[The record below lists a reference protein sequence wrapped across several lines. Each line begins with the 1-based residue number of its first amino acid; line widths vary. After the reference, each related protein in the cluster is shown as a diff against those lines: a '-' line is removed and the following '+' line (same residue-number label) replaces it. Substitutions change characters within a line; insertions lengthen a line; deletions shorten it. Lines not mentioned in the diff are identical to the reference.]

1 MNRKT
6 VKRRSY
12 KRQLLAYFAAVF
24 ALFAVL
30 LIVFQLRSDRNSR
43 KLMLQDRLS
52 CYADIVA
59 QSDDY
64 PSTVALFPPELRVTV
79 IDKNGHV
86 VFDSVED
93 NSLMDNHG
101 ARPEVKEALKTK
113 EGDAI
118 RKSDTVGINYFYY
131 AKSYGGEGDAIR
143 KSDTV
148 GINYFYYAKSYGGYI
163 VRMALPF
170 EYDVKKALR
179 PDSVFILIVV
189 LVFLVA
195 LFFIIFLSD
204 KFGEGVSRLH
214 RLAEAAEKG
223 HVDYENMSFPD
234 SELGDIG
241 NQMLRSYQRLEQS
254 NRIIALEKER
264 LLLHLHYYDGGIA
277 IFSQERRKVYANAK
291 FVQFVN
297 LMLDRPTPDL
307 DSIWDSEIFRPVA
320 EFVSRN
326 TRNSRVDNVP
336 VFQYNVD
343 KGGRVYT
350 LQVLVY
356 PDNGCEVSVND
367 VTNVEKNKVMK
378 QQMTNNIAHELRT
391 PVSSIRGYLET
402 LTVCKDISAEKRN
415 MFLDR
420 AYVQVMRLSD
430 LIRDIGLITKIEEA
444 PEQLHKEKVNLKNVV
459 DEVSDELRD
468 RLDDEPDLTVNGNP
482 SLLYAVFRN
491 LMENSLKYGGRE
503 IKIHVECYA
512 KGDGYCHFSYYDTGK
527 GVPDEHL
534 PKIFERF
541 YRVSEGRTR
550 DDGGS
555 GLGLSIVR
563 NAIAFHKGDVRALNR
578 KDGGLEF
585 IFSLSEK

>member
-1 MNRKT
+1 
-6 VKRRSY
+6 
-12 KRQLLAYFAAVF
+12 
-24 ALFAVL
+24 
-30 LIVFQLRSDRNSR
+30 
-43 KLMLQDRLS
+43 MLQDRLS
-52 CYADIVA
+52 CYADIIA

-64 PSTVALFPPELRVTV
+64 PSAVALFPPELRVTV
-79 IDKNGHV
+79 IDKNGNV

-93 NSLMDNHG
+93 RNDMDNHG
-101 ARPEVKEALKTK
+101 MRPEVKEAMKAK
-113 EGDAI
+113 VGD
-118 RKSDTVGINYFYY
+118 S
-131 AKSYGGEGDAIR
+131 IR

-179 PDSVFILIVV
+179 PDSFFILIVV

-214 RLAEAAEKG
+214 RFAEAAENGK
-223 HVDYENMSFPD
+223 VDYENMSFPD

-241 NQMLRSYQRLEQS
+241 KQMLESYHRLEKS

-264 LLLHLHYYDGGIA
+264 LLLHLHYYEGGIA
-277 IFSQERRKVYANAK
+277 IFSQERRKVYANPK

-307 DSIWDSEIFRPVA
+307 DSLWDNEIFRPIA

-326 TRNSRVDNVP
+326 TDSRIDNVP
-336 VFQYNVD
+336 VFQYNVS

-420 AYVQVMRLSD
+420 AYVQAMRLSD

-444 PEQLHKEKVNLKNVV
+444 PEQLHKEKVCLRNVV
-459 DEVSDELRD
+459 DEVSDELRT
-468 RLDDEPDLTVNGNP
+468 RLDEMGILVENALEPDLCVSGNP

-563 NAIAFHKGDVRALNR
+563 NAIAFHKGDIRALNR
-578 KDGGLEF
+578 KEGGLEF

>member
-1 MNRKT
+1 
-6 VKRRSY
+6 
-12 KRQLLAYFAAVF
+12 
-24 ALFAVL
+24 
-30 LIVFQLRSDRNSR
+30 
-43 KLMLQDRLS
+43 MLQDRLS

-113 EGDAI
+113 
-118 RKSDTVGINYFYY
+118 
-131 AKSYGGEGDAIR
+131 EGDAIR

-420 AYVQVMRLSD
+420 AYV
-430 LIRDIGLITKIEEA
+430 
-444 PEQLHKEKVNLKNVV
+444 VV

-468 RLDDEPDLTVNGNP
+468 RLDDMGILVENALEPDLTVNGNP

>member
-1 MNRKT
+1 
-6 VKRRSY
+6 
-12 KRQLLAYFAAVF
+12 
-24 ALFAVL
+24 
-30 LIVFQLRSDRNSR
+30 
-43 KLMLQDRLS
+43 MLQDRLS
-52 CYADIVA
+52 CYADIIA

-64 PSTVALFPPELRVTV
+64 PSAVALFPPELRVTV
-79 IDKNGHV
+79 IDKNGNV

-93 NSLMDNHG
+93 RNDMDNHG
-101 ARPEVKEALKTK
+101 MRPEVKEAMKAK
-113 EGDAI
+113 VGD
-118 RKSDTVGINYFYY
+118 S
-131 AKSYGGEGDAIR
+131 IR

-179 PDSVFILIVV
+179 PDSFFILIVV

-277 IFSQERRKVYANAK
+277 IFSQERKKVYANAK

-307 DSIWDSEIFRPVA
+307 DSLWDNEIFRPVS
-320 EFVSRN
+320 EFVAHN

-402 LTVCKDISAEKRN
+402 LTVCRDISAEKR
-415 MFLDR
+415 
-420 AYVQVMRLSD
+420 
-430 LIRDIGLITKIEEA
+430 
-444 PEQLHKEKVNLKNVV
+444 
-459 DEVSDELRD
+459 EVSDELRD
-468 RLDDEPDLTVNGNP
+468 RLDDMGILVENALEPDLTVNGNP

-512 KGDGYCHFSYYDTGK
+512 RGDGYCHFSYYDTGK

-578 KDGGLEF
+578 KGGGLEF

>member
-1 MNRKT
+1 MQKNDARTAMNKRPVRK
-6 VKRRSY
+6 SY
-12 KRQLLAYFAAVF
+12 KRQLLRYFAAVF
-24 ALFAVL
+24 VLFAVL
-30 LIVFQLRSDRNSR
+30 LILFQFRSDKNNR

-52 CYADIVA
+52 CYADIIA

-64 PSTVALFPPELRVTV
+64 SSTVALFPPELRVTV
-79 IDKNGHV
+79 IDKDGV
-86 VFDSVED
+86 VIYDSVGDEKH
-93 NSLMDNHG
+93 LDNHG
-101 ARPEVKEALKTK
+101 SRPEVKAAIKSR
-113 EGDAI
+113 EGD
-118 RKSDTVGINYFYY
+118 S
-131 AKSYGGEGDAIR
+131 IR

-214 RLAEAAEKG
+214 RFAEAAEKG
-223 HVDYENMSFPD
+223 QIDYENMSFPD

-241 NQMLRSYQRLEQS
+241 MQMLESYHRLEQS

-307 DSIWDSEIFRPVA
+307 DTLWDSEIFKPIS
-320 EFVSRN
+320 EFVTRN
-326 TRNSRVDNVP
+326 TDSRVDNVP
-336 VFQYNVD
+336 VFQYNVN

-356 PDNGCEVSVND
+356 PDNGCEMSVND
-367 VTNVEKNKVMK
+367 VTDVEKNKVVK

-402 LTVCKDISAEKRN
+402 LTVCKDISAEKRD
-415 MFLDR
+415 MFLER

-430 LIRDIGLITKIEEA
+430 LIRDIGMITKIEEA

-459 DEVSDELRD
+459 DEVSDELRP
-468 RLDDEPDLTVNGNP
+468 RLEENGILVENALDPGLCVNGNP
-482 SLLYAVFRN
+482 SLIYAVFRN
-491 LMENSLKYGGRE
+491 LMENSLKYGGKE
-503 IKIHVECYA
+503 IRIHVECYA
-512 KGDGYCHFSYYDTGK
+512 KGDGYFHFSYYDTGK

-534 PKIFERF
+534 SKIFERF

-578 KDGGLEF
+578 KGGGLEF

>member
-113 EGDAI
+113 
-118 RKSDTVGINYFYY
+118 
-131 AKSYGGEGDAIR
+131 EGDAIR

-468 RLDDEPDLTVNGNP
+468 RLDDMGILVENALEPDLTVNGNP

-491 LMENSLKYGGRE
+491 LMENSLNYGGRE

>member
-43 KLMLQDRLS
+43 KLMLHDRLS

-113 EGDAI
+113 
-118 RKSDTVGINYFYY
+118 
-131 AKSYGGEGDAIR
+131 EGDAIR

-468 RLDDEPDLTVNGNP
+468 RLDDMGILVENALEPDLTVNGNP

-534 PKIFERF
+534 SKIFERF

>member
-1 MNRKT
+1 MTRQMDRK
-6 VKRRSY
+6 VRRSY
-12 KRQLLAYFAAVF
+12 KRQLLIYFAAVF
-24 ALFAVL
+24 VVFAIL
-30 LIVFQLRSDRNSR
+30 LIIFQFRSDRNSR

-52 CYADIVA
+52 CYADIIA
-59 QSDDY
+59 LSDDY
-64 PSTVALFPPELRVTV
+64 ASTVKLFPPELRVTV
-79 IDKNGHV
+79 IDKNGV
-86 VFDSVED
+86 VVYDSVED
-93 NSLMDNHG
+93 ESTLDNHG
-101 ARPEVKEALKTK
+101 SRPEVKIAIEEK
-113 EGDAI
+113 EGG
-118 RKSDTVGINYFYY
+118 S
-131 AKSYGGEGDAIR
+131 IR

-189 LVFLVA
+189 LVFFIA

-214 RLAEAAEKG
+214 RFAEAAEQGKI
-223 HVDYENMSFPD
+223 DYENMAFPD

-241 NQMLRSYQRLEQS
+241 NQMLQSYRRLEES
-254 NRIIALEKER
+254 NRVIALEKER

-277 IFSQERRKVYANAK
+277 IFSQERKKVYANAR

-307 DSIWDSEIFRPVA
+307 DTLWDSEIFRPVA
-320 EFVSRN
+320 EFVAGN
-326 TRNSRVDNVP
+326 TNSRVDNVP
-336 VFQYNVD
+336 VFQYTVD

-350 LQVLVY
+350 LQVRVY
-356 PDNGCEVSVND
+356 PDTGCEMSVND
-367 VTNVEKNKVMK
+367 VTNVEKNRVMK

-402 LTVCKDISAEKRN
+402 LTVCKDISEERRN
-415 MFLDR
+415 MFIDR

-430 LIRDIGLITKIEEA
+430 LIRDISMITKIEEA
-444 PEQLHKEKVNLKNVV
+444 PEQLHKEKVYLKNVV
-459 DEVSDELRD
+459 DEVSDELRP
-468 RLDDEPDLTVNGNP
+468 RIEEKGILVENALEPDLCVNGNP
-482 SLLYAVFRN
+482 SLIYAVFRN

-534 PKIFERF
+534 SKIFERF

-563 NAIAFHKGDVRALNR
+563 NAIAFHKGDIRALNR
-578 KDGGLEF
+578 KGGGLEF

>member
-1 MNRKT
+1 MERKLR
-6 VKRRSY
+6 KRSY
-12 KRQLLAYFAAVF
+12 KRQLLSYFAAVF
-24 ALFAVL
+24 VIFAIL
-30 LIVFQLRSDRNSR
+30 LILFQFRSDRNSR
-43 KLMLQDRLS
+43 KIMLQDRLS
-52 CYADIVA
+52 CYADMIA
-59 QSDDY
+59 QSEDY

-79 IDKNGHV
+79 IGKDGNV
-86 VFDSVED
+86 LYDSVED
-93 NSLMDNHG
+93 ESRMDNHG
-101 ARPEVKEALKTK
+101 SRPEVKSAVKDK
-113 EGDAI
+113 D
-118 RKSDTVGINYFYY
+118 
-131 AKSYGGEGDAIR
+131 GGSIR

-148 GINYFYYAKSYGGYI
+148 GINYFYYAKSYGGYV

-204 KFGEGVSRLH
+204 KFGEGVTRLH
-214 RLAEAAEKG
+214 SFAEAAEQGK
-223 HVDYENMSFPD
+223 VDYENMSFPD

-241 NQMLRSYQRLEQS
+241 KQMLESYHRLEQS
-254 NRIIALEKER
+254 NQIIALEKER
-264 LLLHLHYYDGGIA
+264 LLLHLHYYEGGIA
-277 IFSQERRKVYANAK
+277 IFSQERKKVYANAK

-307 DSIWDSEIFRPVA
+307 DSLWDSEIFRPVA
-320 EFVSRN
+320 EFVARN
-326 TRNSRVDNVP
+326 TDSRVENVP
-336 VFQYNVD
+336 VFQYNVN
-343 KGGRVYT
+343 KGGRVYA

-367 VTNVEKNKVMK
+367 VTDVEKNRVMK

-391 PVSSIRGYLET
+391 PVSSIRGYIET
-402 LTVCKDISAEKRN
+402 LTVCRDISAEKRN

-430 LIRDIGLITKIEEA
+430 LIRDIGMITKIEEA
-444 PEQLHKEKVNLKNVV
+444 PEQLHKEKINLKNVF
-459 DEVSDELRD
+459 DEVTDELRP
-468 RLDDEPDLTVNGNP
+468 RIEEMGILVENALDPALSVNGNP
-482 SLLYAVFRN
+482 SLIYAVFRN
-491 LMENSLKYGGRE
+491 LMENSLKYAGKE
-503 IKIHVECYA
+503 IKIHIECYA

-527 GVPDEHL
+527 GVPEEHL
-534 PKIFERF
+534 SKIFERF

-578 KDGGLEF
+578 KGGGLEF
-585 IFSLSEK
+585 LFSLSER

>member
-1 MNRKT
+1 MKKKT
-6 VKRRSY
+6 ERRSY
-12 KRQLLAYFAAVF
+12 KRQLLTYFAAVF

-30 LIVFQLRSDRNSR
+30 LIVFQFRSDRENR
-43 KLMLQDRLS
+43 KLMLEDRLS
-52 CYADIVA
+52 CYADIIA

-79 IDKNGHV
+79 IDKNGAV
-86 VFDSVED
+86 VYDSVED
-93 NSLMDNHG
+93 REKMDNHG
-101 ARPEVKEALKTK
+101 TRPEVKEALKAR
-113 EGDAI
+113 EGNSI
-118 RKSDTVGINYFYY
+118 RKSD
-131 AKSYGGEGDAIR
+131 S
-143 KSDTV
+143 V

-179 PDSVFILIVV
+179 PDSFFILIVV
-189 LVFLVA
+189 LVFLIA

-214 RLAEAAEKG
+214 RFAEAAEQGK
-223 HVDYENMSFPD
+223 VDYENMSFPD

-241 NQMLRSYQRLEQS
+241 NQMLTSYHRLEQS
-254 NRIIALEKER
+254 NRMIALEKER

-277 IFSQERRKVYANAK
+277 IFSQERKKVYANPK

-307 DSIWDSEIFRPVA
+307 DSLWDSEIFRPVA
-320 EFVSRN
+320 EFVAGN
-326 TRNSRVDNVP
+326 THSRVDNVP
-336 VFQYNVD
+336 VFQYNVS
-343 KGGRVYT
+343 KGGRVYA

-402 LTVCKDISAEKRN
+402 LTVCKDISAEKRK

-420 AYVQVMRLSD
+420 AYVQAMRLSD

-444 PEQLHKEKVNLKNVV
+444 PEQLHKEKINLRNVV
-459 DEVSDELRD
+459 DEVSDELRS
-468 RLDDEPDLTVNGNP
+468 RLDDMGILVENAIEDDLCVNGNE
-482 SLLYAVFRN
+482 SLIYAVFRN
-491 LMENSLKYGGRE
+491 LMENSLKYGGCE

-512 KGDGYCHFSYYDTGK
+512 KGDGYFHFSYYDTGK

-534 PKIFERF
+534 SKIFERF

-563 NAIAFHKGDVRALNR
+563 NAIAFHKGDIRALNR
-578 KDGGLEF
+578 KGGGLEF

>member
-1 MNRKT
+1 MKKKDR
-6 VKRRSY
+6 RRSY
-12 KRQLLAYFAAVF
+12 KRQLLEYFAAVF
-24 ALFAVL
+24 ILFAVL
-30 LIVFQLRSDRNSR
+30 LILFQFRGDRNNR

-52 CYADIVA
+52 CYADIIA

-64 PSTVALFPPELRVTV
+64 SSTVALFPPELRVTV
-79 IDKNGHV
+79 IDKSGIV
-86 VFDSVED
+86 LFDSVEE
-93 NSLMDNHG
+93 NRGSMDNHS
-101 ARPEVKEALKTK
+101 ARPEVKEALKTQK
-113 EGDAI
+113 
-118 RKSDTVGINYFYY
+118 
-131 AKSYGGEGDAIR
+131 GGAIR

-148 GINYFYYAKSYGGYI
+148 GINYFYYAKSYGGYV

-214 RLAEAAEKG
+214 RFAEAAEKG
-223 HVDYENMSFPD
+223 QVDYENMSFPD

-241 NQMLRSYQRLEQS
+241 KQMLESYHRLEQS

-277 IFSQERRKVYANAK
+277 IFSQERRKVYANPK

-307 DSIWDSEIFRPVA
+307 DTIWDNDIFKPVA

-326 TRNSRVDNVP
+326 IRNSRVDNVP

-350 LQVLVY
+350 IQVLVY

-367 VTNVEKNKVMK
+367 VTNVEKNKVVK

-402 LTVCKDISAEKRN
+402 LTVCKDISDERRN

-444 PEQLHKEKVNLKNVV
+444 PEQLHKEKVCLRNVV
-459 DEVSDELRD
+459 DEVSDELRT
-468 RLDDEPDLTVNGNP
+468 RLDEMGILVENALEPDLCVSGNP

-563 NAIAFHKGDVRALNR
+563 NAIAFHKGDIRALNR
-578 KDGGLEF
+578 KEGGLEF

>member
-1 MNRKT
+1 MERKLR
-6 VKRRSY
+6 KRSY
-12 KRQLLAYFAAVF
+12 KRQLLSYFAAVF
-24 ALFAVL
+24 VIFAIL
-30 LIVFQLRSDRNSR
+30 LILFQFRSDRNSR
-43 KLMLQDRLS
+43 KIMLQDRLS
-52 CYADIVA
+52 CYADMIA
-59 QSDDY
+59 QSEDY

-79 IDKNGHV
+79 IGKDGNV
-86 VFDSVED
+86 LYDSVED
-93 NSLMDNHG
+93 ESRMDNHG
-101 ARPEVKEALKTK
+101 SRPEVKSAVKDK
-113 EGDAI
+113 D
-118 RKSDTVGINYFYY
+118 
-131 AKSYGGEGDAIR
+131 GGSIR

-148 GINYFYYAKSYGGYI
+148 GINYFYYAKSYGGYV

-204 KFGEGVSRLH
+204 KFGEGVTRLH
-214 RLAEAAEKG
+214 SFAEAAEQGK
-223 HVDYENMSFPD
+223 VDYENMSFPD

-241 NQMLRSYQRLEQS
+241 KQMLESYHRLEQS
-254 NRIIALEKER
+254 NQIIALEKER
-264 LLLHLHYYDGGIA
+264 LLLHLHYYEGGIA
-277 IFSQERRKVYANAK
+277 IFSQERKKVYANAK

-307 DSIWDSEIFRPVA
+307 DSLWDSEIFRPVA
-320 EFVSRN
+320 EFVARN
-326 TRNSRVDNVP
+326 TDSRVEYVP
-336 VFQYNVD
+336 VFQYNVN
-343 KGGRVYT
+343 KGGRVYA

-367 VTNVEKNKVMK
+367 VTDVEKNRVMK

-402 LTVCKDISAEKRN
+402 LTVCRDISAEKRN

-430 LIRDIGLITKIEEA
+430 LIRDIGMITKIEEA
-444 PEQLHKEKVNLKNVV
+444 PEQLHKEKINLKNVF
-459 DEVSDELRD
+459 DEVTDELRP
-468 RLDDEPDLTVNGNP
+468 RIEEMGILVENALDPALSVNGNP
-482 SLLYAVFRN
+482 SLIYAVFRN
-491 LMENSLKYGGRE
+491 LMENSLKYAGKE
-503 IKIHVECYA
+503 IKIHIECYA

-527 GVPDEHL
+527 GVPEEHL
-534 PKIFERF
+534 SKIFERF

-578 KDGGLEF
+578 KGGGLEF
-585 IFSLSEK
+585 LFSLSER

>member
-1 MNRKT
+1 MNRK
-6 VKRRSY
+6 VRRRSY

-30 LIVFQLRSDRNSR
+30 LILFQFRSDRNNR
-43 KLMLQDRLS
+43 KMMLQDRLS
-52 CYADIVA
+52 CYADIIA

-64 PSTVALFPPELRVTV
+64 ASTMALFPPELRVTV
-79 IDKNGHV
+79 IDKNGNV
-86 VFDSVED
+86 VFDSVEEE
-93 NSLMDNHG
+93 NVMDNHS
-101 ARPEVKEALKTK
+101 ARPEVKEALK
-113 EGDAI
+113 
-118 RKSDTVGINYFYY
+118 
-131 AKSYGGEGDAIR
+131 AKSGNSIR

-179 PDSVFILIVV
+179 PDSFFILIVV
-189 LVFLVA
+189 PVFLVA

-214 RLAEAAEKG
+214 RFAEAAENGK
-223 HVDYENMSFPD
+223 VDYENMSFPD

-241 NQMLRSYQRLEQS
+241 KQMLESYHRLEKS

-264 LLLHLHYYDGGIA
+264 LLLHLHYYEGGIA
-277 IFSQERRKVYANAK
+277 IFSQERRKVYANPK

-307 DSIWDSEIFRPVA
+307 DSLWDNEIFRPIA

-326 TRNSRVDNVP
+326 TDSRIDNVP
-336 VFQYNVD
+336 VFQYNVS

-420 AYVQVMRLSD
+420 AYVQAMRLSD

-444 PEQLHKEKVNLKNVV
+444 PEQLHKEKVCLRNVV
-459 DEVSDELRD
+459 DEVSDELRT
-468 RLDDEPDLTVNGNP
+468 RLDEMGILVENALEPDLCVSGNP

-563 NAIAFHKGDVRALNR
+563 NAIAFHKGDIRALNR
-578 KDGGLEF
+578 KEGGLEF

>member
-1 MNRKT
+1 MNRK
-6 VKRRSY
+6 VRRRSY

-30 LIVFQLRSDRNSR
+30 LILFQFRSDRNNR
-43 KLMLQDRLS
+43 KMMLQDRLS
-52 CYADIVA
+52 CYADIIA

-64 PSTVALFPPELRVTV
+64 ASTMALFPPELRVTV
-79 IDKNGHV
+79 IDKNGNV
-86 VFDSVED
+86 VFDSVEEE
-93 NSLMDNHG
+93 SVMDNHS
-101 ARPEVKEALKTK
+101 ARPEVKEALK
-113 EGDAI
+113 
-118 RKSDTVGINYFYY
+118 
-131 AKSYGGEGDAIR
+131 AKSGNSIR

-179 PDSVFILIVV
+179 PDSFFILIVV

-214 RLAEAAEKG
+214 RFAEAAENGK
-223 HVDYENMSFPD
+223 VDYENMSFPD

-241 NQMLRSYQRLEQS
+241 KQMLESYHRLEKS

-264 LLLHLHYYDGGIA
+264 LLLHLHYYEGGIA
-277 IFSQERRKVYANAK
+277 IFSQERRKVYANPK

-307 DSIWDSEIFRPVA
+307 DSLWDNEIFRPIA

-326 TRNSRVDNVP
+326 TDSRIDNVP
-336 VFQYNVD
+336 VFQYNVS

-420 AYVQVMRLSD
+420 AYVQAMRLSD

-444 PEQLHKEKVNLKNVV
+444 PEQLHKEKVCLRNVV
-459 DEVSDELRD
+459 DEVSDELRT
-468 RLDDEPDLTVNGNP
+468 RLDEMGILVENALEPDLCVNGNP

-563 NAIAFHKGDVRALNR
+563 NAIAFHKGDIRALNR
-578 KDGGLEF
+578 KEGGLEF

>member
-1 MNRKT
+1 MERKLR
-6 VKRRSY
+6 KRSY
-12 KRQLLAYFAAVF
+12 KRQLLSYFAAVF
-24 ALFAVL
+24 VIFAIL
-30 LIVFQLRSDRNSR
+30 LILFQFRSDRNSR
-43 KLMLQDRLS
+43 KIMLQDRLS
-52 CYADIVA
+52 CYADMIA
-59 QSDDY
+59 QSEDY

-79 IDKNGHV
+79 IGKDGNV
-86 VFDSVED
+86 LYDSVED
-93 NSLMDNHG
+93 ESRMDNHG
-101 ARPEVKEALKTK
+101 SRPEVKSAVKDK
-113 EGDAI
+113 D
-118 RKSDTVGINYFYY
+118 
-131 AKSYGGEGDAIR
+131 GGSIR

-148 GINYFYYAKSYGGYI
+148 GINYFYYAKSYGGYV

-204 KFGEGVSRLH
+204 KFGEGVTRLH
-214 RLAEAAEKG
+214 SFAEAAEQGK
-223 HVDYENMSFPD
+223 VDYENMSFPD

-241 NQMLRSYQRLEQS
+241 KQMLESYHRLEQS
-254 NRIIALEKER
+254 NQIIALEKER
-264 LLLHLHYYDGGIA
+264 LLLHLHYYEGGIA
-277 IFSQERRKVYANAK
+277 IFSQERKKVYANAK

-307 DSIWDSEIFRPVA
+307 DSLWDSEIFRPVA
-320 EFVSRN
+320 EFVARN
-326 TRNSRVDNVP
+326 TDSRVENVP
-336 VFQYNVD
+336 VFQYNVN
-343 KGGRVYT
+343 KGGRVYA

-367 VTNVEKNKVMK
+367 VTDVEKNRVMK

-402 LTVCKDISAEKRN
+402 LTVCRDISAEKRN

-430 LIRDIGLITKIEEA
+430 LIRDIGMITKIEEA
-444 PEQLHKEKVNLKNVV
+444 PEQLHKEKINLKNVF
-459 DEVSDELRD
+459 DEVTDELRP
-468 RLDDEPDLTVNGNP
+468 RIEEMGILVENALDPALSVNGNP
-482 SLLYAVFRN
+482 SLIYAVFRN
-491 LMENSLKYGGRE
+491 LMENSLKYAGKE
-503 IKIHVECYA
+503 IKIHIECYA

-527 GVPDEHL
+527 GVPEEHL
-534 PKIFERF
+534 SKIFERF

-578 KDGGLEF
+578 KGGGLEF
-585 IFSLSEK
+585 LFSLSER

>member
-113 EGDAI
+113 
-118 RKSDTVGINYFYY
+118 
-131 AKSYGGEGDAIR
+131 EGDAIR

-468 RLDDEPDLTVNGNP
+468 RLDDMGILVENALEPDLTVNGNP

-534 PKIFERF
+534 SKIFERF

>member
-1 MNRKT
+1 MNRK
-6 VKRRSY
+6 VRRRSY

-30 LIVFQLRSDRNSR
+30 LILFQFRSDRNNR
-43 KLMLQDRLS
+43 KMMLQDRLS
-52 CYADIVA
+52 CYADIIA

-64 PSTVALFPPELRVTV
+64 ASTMALFPPELRVTV
-79 IDKNGHV
+79 IDKNGNV
-86 VFDSVED
+86 VFDSVEEE
-93 NSLMDNHG
+93 NVMDNHS
-101 ARPEVKEALKTK
+101 ARPEVKEALK
-113 EGDAI
+113 
-118 RKSDTVGINYFYY
+118 
-131 AKSYGGEGDAIR
+131 AKSGNSIR

-179 PDSVFILIVV
+179 PDSFFILIVV

-214 RLAEAAEKG
+214 RFAEAAENGK
-223 HVDYENMSFPD
+223 VDYENMSFPD

-241 NQMLRSYQRLEQS
+241 KQMLESYHRLEKS

-264 LLLHLHYYDGGIA
+264 LLLHLHYYEGGIA
-277 IFSQERRKVYANAK
+277 IFSQERRKVYANPK

-307 DSIWDSEIFRPVA
+307 DSLWDNEIFRPIA

-326 TRNSRVDNVP
+326 TDSRIDNVP
-336 VFQYNVD
+336 VFQYNVN

-420 AYVQVMRLSD
+420 AYVQAMRLSD

-444 PEQLHKEKVNLKNVV
+444 PEQLHKEKVCLRNVV
-459 DEVSDELRD
+459 DEVSDELRT
-468 RLDDEPDLTVNGNP
+468 RLDEMGILVENALEPDLCVSGNP

-563 NAIAFHKGDVRALNR
+563 NAIAFHKGDIRALNR
-578 KDGGLEF
+578 KEGGLEF

>member
-1 MNRKT
+1 MDRK
-6 VKRRSY
+6 VRRSY
-12 KRQLLAYFAAVF
+12 KRQLLIYFAAVF
-24 ALFAVL
+24 VVFAIL
-30 LIVFQLRSDRNSR
+30 LIIFQFRSDRNSR

-52 CYADIVA
+52 CYADIIA
-59 QSDDY
+59 LSDDY
-64 PSTVALFPPELRVTV
+64 ASTVKLFPPELRVTV
-79 IDKNGHV
+79 IDKNGV
-86 VFDSVED
+86 VVYDSVED
-93 NSLMDNHG
+93 ESTLDNHG
-101 ARPEVKEALKTK
+101 ARPEVKIAIEEK
-113 EGDAI
+113 EGG
-118 RKSDTVGINYFYY
+118 S
-131 AKSYGGEGDAIR
+131 IR

-189 LVFLVA
+189 LVFFIA

-214 RLAEAAEKG
+214 RFAEAAEQGKI
-223 HVDYENMSFPD
+223 DYENMAFPD
-234 SELGDIG
+234 SEPGDIG
-241 NQMLRSYQRLEQS
+241 NQMLQSYRRLEES
-254 NRIIALEKER
+254 NRVIALEKER

-277 IFSQERRKVYANAK
+277 IFSQERKKVYANAR

-307 DSIWDSEIFRPVA
+307 DTLWDSEIFRPVA
-320 EFVSRN
+320 EFVAGN
-326 TRNSRVDNVP
+326 TNSRVDNVP

-356 PDNGCEVSVND
+356 PDNGCEMSVND
-367 VTNVEKNKVMK
+367 VTNVEKNRVMK

-402 LTVCKDISAEKRN
+402 LTVCKDISEERRN
-415 MFLDR
+415 MFIDR

-430 LIRDIGLITKIEEA
+430 LIRDISMITKIEEA
-444 PEQLHKEKVNLKNVV
+444 PEQLHKEKVYLKNVV
-459 DEVSDELRD
+459 DEVSDELRP
-468 RLDDEPDLTVNGNP
+468 RIEEKGILVENALEPDLCVNGNP
-482 SLLYAVFRN
+482 SLIYAVFRN

-534 PKIFERF
+534 SKIFERF

-563 NAIAFHKGDVRALNR
+563 NAIAFHKGGIRALNR
-578 KDGGLEF
+578 KGGGLEF

>member
-1 MNRKT
+1 MTRQMDRK
-6 VKRRSY
+6 VRRSY
-12 KRQLLAYFAAVF
+12 KRQLLIYFAAVF
-24 ALFAVL
+24 VVFAIL
-30 LIVFQLRSDRNSR
+30 LIIFQFRSDRNNR

-52 CYADIVA
+52 CYADIIA
-59 QSDDY
+59 LSDDY
-64 PSTVALFPPELRVTV
+64 ASTVKLFPPELRVTV
-79 IDKNGHV
+79 IDKNGV
-86 VFDSVED
+86 VVYDSVED
-93 NSLMDNHG
+93 ESTLDNHG
-101 ARPEVKEALKTK
+101 SRPEVKIAIEEK
-113 EGDAI
+113 EGG
-118 RKSDTVGINYFYY
+118 S
-131 AKSYGGEGDAIR
+131 IR

-170 EYDVKKALR
+170 EYDVKKALSR
-179 PDSVFILIVV
+179 DSVFILIVV
-189 LVFLVA
+189 LDFFIA

-214 RLAEAAEKG
+214 RFAEAAEQGKI
-223 HVDYENMSFPD
+223 DYENMAFPD

-241 NQMLRSYQRLEQS
+241 NQMLQSYRRLEES
-254 NRIIALEKER
+254 NRVIALEKER

-277 IFSQERRKVYANAK
+277 IFSQERKKVYANAR

-307 DSIWDSEIFRPVA
+307 DTLWDSEIFRPVA
-320 EFVSRN
+320 EFVAGN
-326 TRNSRVDNVP
+326 TNSRVDNVP

-356 PDNGCEVSVND
+356 PDNGCEMSVND
-367 VTNVEKNKVMK
+367 VTNVEKNRVMK

-402 LTVCKDISAEKRN
+402 LTVCKDISEERRN
-415 MFLDR
+415 MFIDR

-430 LIRDIGLITKIEEA
+430 LIRDISMITKIEEA
-444 PEQLHKEKVNLKNVV
+444 PEQLHKEKVYLKNVV
-459 DEVSDELRD
+459 DEVSDELRP
-468 RLDDEPDLTVNGNP
+468 RIEEKGILVENVLEPDLCVNGNP
-482 SLLYAVFRN
+482 SLIYAVFRN

-534 PKIFERF
+534 SKIFERF

-563 NAIAFHKGDVRALNR
+563 NAIAFHKGDIRALNR
-578 KDGGLEF
+578 KGGGLEF

>member
-1 MNRKT
+1 MERKLR
-6 VKRRSY
+6 KRSY
-12 KRQLLAYFAAVF
+12 KRQLLSYFAAVF
-24 ALFAVL
+24 VIFAIL
-30 LIVFQLRSDRNSR
+30 LILFQFRSDRNSR
-43 KLMLQDRLS
+43 KIMLQDRLS
-52 CYADIVA
+52 CYADMIA
-59 QSDDY
+59 QSEDY

-79 IDKNGHV
+79 IGKDGNV
-86 VFDSVED
+86 LYDSVED
-93 NSLMDNHG
+93 ESRMDNHG
-101 ARPEVKEALKTK
+101 SRPEVKSAVKDK
-113 EGDAI
+113 D
-118 RKSDTVGINYFYY
+118 
-131 AKSYGGEGDAIR
+131 GGSIR

-148 GINYFYYAKSYGGYI
+148 GINYFYYAKSYGGYV

-204 KFGEGVSRLH
+204 KFGEGVTRLH
-214 RLAEAAEKG
+214 SFAEAAEQGK
-223 HVDYENMSFPD
+223 VDYENMSFPD

-241 NQMLRSYQRLEQS
+241 KQMLESYHRLEQS
-254 NRIIALEKER
+254 NQIIALEKER
-264 LLLHLHYYDGGIA
+264 LLLHLHYYEGGIA
-277 IFSQERRKVYANAK
+277 IFSQERKKVYANAK

-307 DSIWDSEIFRPVA
+307 DSLWDSEIFRPVA
-320 EFVSRN
+320 EFVARN
-326 TRNSRVDNVP
+326 TDSRVENVP
-336 VFQYNVD
+336 VFQYNVN
-343 KGGRVYT
+343 KGGRVYA

-367 VTNVEKNKVMK
+367 VTDVEKNRVMK

-391 PVSSIRGYLET
+391 PVSSIRGYIET
-402 LTVCKDISAEKRN
+402 LTVCRDISAEKRN

-430 LIRDIGLITKIEEA
+430 LIRDIGMITKIEEA
-444 PEQLHKEKVNLKNVV
+444 PEQLHKEKINLKIVF
-459 DEVSDELRD
+459 DEVTDELRP
-468 RLDDEPDLTVNGNP
+468 RIEEMGILVENALDPALSVNGNP
-482 SLLYAVFRN
+482 SLIYAVFRN
-491 LMENSLKYGGRE
+491 LMENSLKYAGKE
-503 IKIHVECYA
+503 IKIHIECYA

-527 GVPDEHL
+527 GVPEEHL
-534 PKIFERF
+534 SKIFERF

-578 KDGGLEF
+578 KGGGLEF
-585 IFSLSEK
+585 LFSLSER

>member
-1 MNRKT
+1 
-6 VKRRSY
+6 
-12 KRQLLAYFAAVF
+12 
-24 ALFAVL
+24 
-30 LIVFQLRSDRNSR
+30 
-43 KLMLQDRLS
+43 
-52 CYADIVA
+52 
-59 QSDDY
+59 
-64 PSTVALFPPELRVTV
+64 
-79 IDKNGHV
+79 
-86 VFDSVED
+86 
-93 NSLMDNHG
+93 
-101 ARPEVKEALKTK
+101 
-113 EGDAI
+113 
-118 RKSDTVGINYFYY
+118 
-131 AKSYGGEGDAIR
+131 
-143 KSDTV
+143 
-148 GINYFYYAKSYGGYI
+148 
-163 VRMALPF
+163 MALPF

-204 KFGEGVSRLH
+204 KFGEGVTRLH
-214 RLAEAAEKG
+214 SFAEAAEQGK
-223 HVDYENMSFPD
+223 VDYENMSFPD

-241 NQMLRSYQRLEQS
+241 KQMLESYHRLEQS
-254 NRIIALEKER
+254 NQIIALEKER
-264 LLLHLHYYDGGIA
+264 LLLHLHYYEGGIA

-307 DSIWDSEIFRPVA
+307 DSLWDSEIFRPIT
-320 EFVSRN
+320 EFVERN
-326 TRNSRVDNVP
+326 TDSRVENVP
-336 VFQYNVD
+336 VFQYNVG
-343 KGGRVYT
+343 KGGRVYV

-367 VTNVEKNKVMK
+367 VTDIEKNRVTK

-430 LIRDIGLITKIEEA
+430 LIRDIGMITKIEEA
-444 PEQLHKEKVNLKNVV
+444 PEQLHKEKINLKNVF
-459 DEVSDELRD
+459 DEVTDELRPRIED
-468 RLDDEPDLTVNGNP
+468 MGILVENALAPDLVVNGNP
-482 SLLYAVFRN
+482 SLIYAVFRN
-491 LMENSLKYGGRE
+491 LMENSLKYAGKE

-512 KGDGYCHFSYYDTGK
+512 RGDGYCHFSYYDTGK
-527 GVPDEHL
+527 GVPEEHL
-534 PKIFERF
+534 SKIFERF

-578 KDGGLEF
+578 KGGGLEF
-585 IFSLSEK
+585 LFSLSEK

>member
-1 MNRKT
+1 MNMIIRK
-6 VKRRSY
+6 RSY
-12 KRQLLAYFAAVF
+12 KRQLLIYFAAVF

-30 LIVFQLRSDRNSR
+30 LILFQFRSDKTGR

-52 CYADIVA
+52 CYADIIA

-64 PSTVALFPPELRVTV
+64 SSTVELFPPELRVTV
-79 IDKNGHV
+79 IDKNGNV
-86 VFDSVED
+86 LFDSVED
-93 NSLMDNHG
+93 RMAMDNH
-101 ARPEVKEALKTK
+101 ASRPEVKEAIRGK
-113 EGDAI
+113 EGG
-118 RKSDTVGINYFYY
+118 S
-131 AKSYGGEGDAIR
+131 IR

-214 RLAEAAEKG
+214 RFAEAAEKG
-223 HVDYENMSFPD
+223 QVDYENMSFPD

-241 NQMLRSYQRLEQS
+241 KQMLRSYYRLEQS
-254 NRIIALEKER
+254 NQIIALEKER

-307 DSIWDSEIFRPVA
+307 DSLWDNEIFRPAA
-320 EFVSRN
+320 EFVARN

-336 VFQYNVD
+336 VFQYNIT
-343 KGGRVYT
+343 KGARTYT

-356 PDNGCEVSVND
+356 PDNGCEISVND
-367 VTNVEKNKVMK
+367 VTDVEKNRVMK

-402 LTVCKDISAEKRN
+402 LTVCKDISAEKRA

-444 PEQLHKEKVNLKNVV
+444 PEQLFKEKVNLKNVV

-468 RLDDEPDLTVNGNP
+468 RLDAMGILVENALEPDLTVNGNP

-527 GVPDEHL
+527 GVPEEHL
-534 PKIFERF
+534 SKIFERF

-578 KDGGLEF
+578 KGGGLEF
-585 IFSLSEK
+585 IFSLSEI

>member
-1 MNRKT
+1 MDRKT
-6 VKRRSY
+6 GRRSY
-12 KRQLLAYFAAVF
+12 KRQLLSYFAAVF
-24 ALFAVL
+24 AFFAVL

-52 CYADIVA
+52 CYADIIA

-64 PSTVALFPPELRVTV
+64 PSAVALFPPELRVTV
-79 IDKNGHV
+79 IDKNGNV

-93 NSLMDNHG
+93 RNDMDNHG
-101 ARPEVKEALKTK
+101 MRPEVKEAMKAK
-113 EGDAI
+113 VGD
-118 RKSDTVGINYFYY
+118 S
-131 AKSYGGEGDAIR
+131 IR

-179 PDSVFILIVV
+179 PDSFFILIVV

-277 IFSQERRKVYANAK
+277 IFSQERKKVYANAK

-307 DSIWDSEIFRPVA
+307 DSLWDNEIFRPVA
-320 EFVSRN
+320 EFVAHN

-402 LTVCKDISAEKRN
+402 LTVCRDISAEKRN

-468 RLDDEPDLTVNGNP
+468 RLDDMGILVENTLEPDLTVNGNP

-512 KGDGYCHFSYYDTGK
+512 RGDGYCHFSYYDTGK

-578 KDGGLEF
+578 KGGGLEF

>member
-1 MNRKT
+1 MTVMDKT
-6 VKRRSY
+6 KARRSY
-12 KRQLLAYFAAVF
+12 KRQLLQYFAAVF
-24 ALFAVL
+24 VIFAIL
-30 LIVFQLRSDRNSR
+30 LILFQFRSDKENR

-52 CYADIVA
+52 CYADIIA

-64 PSTVALFPPELRVTV
+64 ASTVRLFPPELRVTV
-79 IDKNGHV
+79 IDKDGV
-86 VFDSVED
+86 VIYDSVGDEKR
-93 NSLMDNHG
+93 LDNHG
-101 ARPEVKEALKTK
+101 TRPEVKQALKSR
-113 EGDAI
+113 EGD
-118 RKSDTVGINYFYY
+118 S
-131 AKSYGGEGDAIR
+131 IR

-179 PDSVFILIVV
+179 PDSFFILIVV

-204 KFGEGVSRLH
+204 RFGEGVSRLH
-214 RLAEAAEKG
+214 RFAEAAERG
-223 HVDYENMSFPD
+223 QVDYENMSFPD

-241 NQMLRSYQRLEQS
+241 KQMLESYHRLEQS
-254 NRIIALEKER
+254 NKIIALEKER
-264 LLLHLHYYDGGIA
+264 LMLHLHYYDGGIA
-277 IFSQERRKVYANAK
+277 IFSQERRKVYANAR

-307 DSIWDSEIFRPVA
+307 DTIWDSEIFKPVSD
-320 EFVSRN
+320 FVSHN
-326 TRNSRVDNVP
+326 TDSRVDNVP
-336 VFQYNVD
+336 VFQYNVN

-367 VTNVEKNKVMK
+367 VTDVEKNKVVK

-415 MFLDR
+415 MFLER

-430 LIRDIGLITKIEEA
+430 LIRDIGMITKIEEA

-459 DEVSDELRD
+459 DEVSDELRP
-468 RLDDEPDLTVNGNP
+468 RLEENGILVENALDPDLCVNGNP
-482 SLLYAVFRN
+482 SLIYAVFRN

-503 IKIHVECYA
+503 IRIHVECYA
-512 KGDGYCHFSYYDTGK
+512 RGDGYCHFSYYDTGK

-534 PKIFERF
+534 SKIFERF

-563 NAIAFHKGDVRALNR
+563 NAIAFHKGDIRALNR
-578 KDGGLEF
+578 KGGGLEF
-585 IFSLSEK
+585 LFSLSEK

>member
-1 MNRKT
+1 MI
-6 VKRRSY
+6 
-12 KRQLLAYFAAVF
+12 FAI
-24 ALFAVL
+24 L
-30 LIVFQLRSDRNSR
+30 LILFQFRSDRNSR
-43 KLMLQDRLS
+43 KIMLQDRLS
-52 CYADIVA
+52 CYADMIA
-59 QSDDY
+59 QSEDY

-79 IDKNGHV
+79 IGKDGNV
-86 VFDSVED
+86 LYDSVED
-93 NSLMDNHG
+93 ESRMDNHG
-101 ARPEVKEALKTK
+101 SRPEVKSAVKDK
-113 EGDAI
+113 D
-118 RKSDTVGINYFYY
+118 
-131 AKSYGGEGDAIR
+131 GGSIR

-148 GINYFYYAKSYGGYI
+148 GINYFYYAKSYGGYV

-204 KFGEGVSRLH
+204 KFGEGVTRLH
-214 RLAEAAEKG
+214 SFAEAAEQGK
-223 HVDYENMSFPD
+223 VDYENMSFPD

-241 NQMLRSYQRLEQS
+241 KQMLESYHRLEQS
-254 NRIIALEKER
+254 NQIIALEKER
-264 LLLHLHYYDGGIA
+264 LLLHLHYYEGGIA
-277 IFSQERRKVYANAK
+277 IFSQERKKVYANAK

-307 DSIWDSEIFRPVA
+307 DSLWDSEIFRPVA
-320 EFVSRN
+320 EFVARN
-326 TRNSRVDNVP
+326 TDSRVENVP
-336 VFQYNVD
+336 VFQYNVN
-343 KGGRVYT
+343 KGGRVYA

-367 VTNVEKNKVMK
+367 VTDVEKNRVMK

-402 LTVCKDISAEKRN
+402 LTVCRDISAEKRN

-430 LIRDIGLITKIEEA
+430 LIRDIGMITKIEEA
-444 PEQLHKEKVNLKNVV
+444 PEQLHKEKINLKNVF
-459 DEVSDELRD
+459 DEVTDELRP
-468 RLDDEPDLTVNGNP
+468 RIEEMGILVENALDPALSVNGNP
-482 SLLYAVFRN
+482 SLIYAVFRN
-491 LMENSLKYGGRE
+491 LMENSLKYAGKE
-503 IKIHVECYA
+503 IKIHIECYA

-527 GVPDEHL
+527 GVPEEHL
-534 PKIFERF
+534 SKIFERF

-578 KDGGLEF
+578 KGGGLEF
-585 IFSLSEK
+585 LFSLSER

>member
-1 MNRKT
+1 MQRSDMERMRRK
-6 VKRRSY
+6 RSY
-12 KRQLLAYFAAVF
+12 KRQLLSYFAAVF
-24 ALFAVL
+24 VIFAIL
-30 LIVFQLRSDRNSR
+30 LILFQFRSDMNNR
-43 KLMLQDRLS
+43 KTMLQDRLS
-52 CYADIVA
+52 CYADIIA
-59 QSDDY
+59 QSEDY
-64 PSTVALFPPELRVTV
+64 AATVALFPPELRVTV
-79 IDKNGHV
+79 IDKDGKV
-86 VFDSVED
+86 IYDSVED
-93 NSLMDNHG
+93 EDLMDNHG
-101 ARPEVKEALKTK
+101 TRPEVKAAAKDK
-113 EGDAI
+113 EGG
-118 RKSDTVGINYFYY
+118 S
-131 AKSYGGEGDAIR
+131 IR

-148 GINYFYYAKSYGGYI
+148 GINYFYYAKSYGGYT

-204 KFGEGVSRLH
+204 KFGEGVTRLH
-214 RLAEAAEKG
+214 SFAEAAEQGK
-223 HVDYENMSFPD
+223 VDYENMSFPD

-241 NQMLRSYQRLEQS
+241 KQMLESYHRLEQS
-254 NRIIALEKER
+254 NQIIALEKER
-264 LLLHLHYYDGGIA
+264 LLLHLHYYEGGIA

-307 DSIWDSEIFRPVA
+307 DSLWDSEIFRPIT
-320 EFVSRN
+320 EFVERN
-326 TRNSRVDNVP
+326 TDSRVENVP
-336 VFQYNVD
+336 VFQYNVG
-343 KGGRVYT
+343 KGGRVYV

-367 VTNVEKNKVMK
+367 VTDIEKNRVTK

-430 LIRDIGLITKIEEA
+430 LIRDIGMITKIEEA
-444 PEQLHKEKVNLKNVV
+444 PEQLHKEKINLKNVF
-459 DEVSDELRD
+459 DEVTDELRPRIED
-468 RLDDEPDLTVNGNP
+468 MGILVENALAPDLVVNGNP
-482 SLLYAVFRN
+482 SLIYAVFRN
-491 LMENSLKYGGRE
+491 LMENSLKYAGKE

-512 KGDGYCHFSYYDTGK
+512 RGDGYCHFSYYDTGK
-527 GVPDEHL
+527 GVPEEHL
-534 PKIFERF
+534 SKIFERF

-578 KDGGLEF
+578 KGGGLEF
-585 IFSLSEK
+585 LFSLSEK

>member
-1 MNRKT
+1 MNRK
-6 VKRRSY
+6 VRRRSY

-30 LIVFQLRSDRNSR
+30 LILFQFRSDRNNR
-43 KLMLQDRLS
+43 KMMLQDRLS
-52 CYADIVA
+52 CYADIIA

-64 PSTVALFPPELRVTV
+64 ASTMALFPPELRVTV
-79 IDKNGHV
+79 IDKNGNV
-86 VFDSVED
+86 VFDSVEEE
-93 NSLMDNHG
+93 NVMDNHS
-101 ARPEVKEALKTK
+101 ARPEVKEALK
-113 EGDAI
+113 
-118 RKSDTVGINYFYY
+118 
-131 AKSYGGEGDAIR
+131 AKSGNSIR

-179 PDSVFILIVV
+179 PDSFFILIVV

-214 RLAEAAEKG
+214 RFAEAAENGK
-223 HVDYENMSFPD
+223 VDYENMSFPD

-241 NQMLRSYQRLEQS
+241 KQMLESYHRLEKS

-264 LLLHLHYYDGGIA
+264 LLLHLHYYEGGIA
-277 IFSQERRKVYANAK
+277 IFSQERRKVYANPK

-307 DSIWDSEIFRPVA
+307 DSLWDNEIFRPIA

-326 TRNSRVDNVP
+326 TDSRIDNVP
-336 VFQYNVD
+336 VFQYNVS

-391 PVSSIRGYLET
+391 PVSIIRGYLET

-420 AYVQVMRLSD
+420 AYVQAMRLSD

-444 PEQLHKEKVNLKNVV
+444 PEQLHKEKVCLRNVV
-459 DEVSDELRD
+459 DEVSDELRT
-468 RLDDEPDLTVNGNP
+468 RLDEMGILVENALEPDLCVSGNP

-563 NAIAFHKGDVRALNR
+563 NAIAFHKGDIRALNR
-578 KDGGLEF
+578 KEGGLEF

>member
-113 EGDAI
+113 
-118 RKSDTVGINYFYY
+118 
-131 AKSYGGEGDAIR
+131 EGDAIR

-468 RLDDEPDLTVNGNP
+468 RLDDMGILVENALEPDLTVNGNP

-503 IKIHVECYA
+503 INIHVECYA

>member
-1 MNRKT
+1 MDRKT
-6 VKRRSY
+6 GRRSY
-12 KRQLLAYFAAVF
+12 KRQLLSYFAAVF
-24 ALFAVL
+24 AFFAVL

-52 CYADIVA
+52 CYADIIA

-64 PSTVALFPPELRVTV
+64 PSAVALFPPELRVTV
-79 IDKNGHV
+79 IDKNGNV

-93 NSLMDNHG
+93 RNDMDNHG
-101 ARPEVKEALKTK
+101 MRPEVKEAMKAK
-113 EGDAI
+113 VGD
-118 RKSDTVGINYFYY
+118 S
-131 AKSYGGEGDAIR
+131 IR

-179 PDSVFILIVV
+179 PDSFFILIVV

-277 IFSQERRKVYANAK
+277 IFSQERKKVYANAK

-307 DSIWDSEIFRPVA
+307 DSLWDNEIFRPVA
-320 EFVSRN
+320 EFVAHN

-402 LTVCKDISAEKRN
+402 LTVCRDISAEKRN

-459 DEVSDELRD
+459 
-468 RLDDEPDLTVNGNP
+468 NGNP

-512 KGDGYCHFSYYDTGK
+512 RGDGYCHFSYYDTGK

-578 KDGGLEF
+578 KGGGLEF

>member
-113 EGDAI
+113 
-118 RKSDTVGINYFYY
+118 
-131 AKSYGGEGDAIR
+131 EGDAIR

-468 RLDDEPDLTVNGNP
+468 RLDDMGILVENALEPDLTVNGNP

-578 KDGGLEF
+578 KGGGLEF

>member
-113 EGDAI
+113 
-118 RKSDTVGINYFYY
+118 
-131 AKSYGGEGDAIR
+131 EGDAIR

-430 LIRDIGLITKIEEA
+430 LIRKIEEA

-468 RLDDEPDLTVNGNP
+468 RLDDMGILVENALEPDLTVNGNP

>member
-1 MNRKT
+1 MNRK
-6 VKRRSY
+6 VRRRSY

-30 LIVFQLRSDRNSR
+30 LILFQFRSDRNNR
-43 KLMLQDRLS
+43 KVMLQDRLS
-52 CYADIVA
+52 CYADIIA

-64 PSTVALFPPELRVTV
+64 ASTMALFPPELRVTV
-79 IDKNGHV
+79 IDKNGNV
-86 VFDSVED
+86 VFDSVEEE
-93 NSLMDNHG
+93 NVMDNHS
-101 ARPEVKEALKTK
+101 ARPEVKEALK
-113 EGDAI
+113 
-118 RKSDTVGINYFYY
+118 
-131 AKSYGGEGDAIR
+131 AKSGNSIR

-179 PDSVFILIVV
+179 PDSFFILIVV

-195 LFFIIFLSD
+195 LFFIILLSD

-214 RLAEAAEKG
+214 RFAEAAENGK
-223 HVDYENMSFPD
+223 VDYENMSFPD

-241 NQMLRSYQRLEQS
+241 KQMLESYHRLEKS
-254 NRIIALEKER
+254 NKIIALEKER
-264 LLLHLHYYDGGIA
+264 LLLHLHYYEGGIA
-277 IFSQERRKVYANAK
+277 IFSQERRKVYANPK

-307 DSIWDSEIFRPVA
+307 DSLWDNEIFRPIA

-326 TRNSRVDNVP
+326 TDSRIDNVP
-336 VFQYNVD
+336 VFQYNVS

-420 AYVQVMRLSD
+420 AYVQAMRLSD
-430 LIRDIGLITKIEEA
+430 LIRDIGLITKIAEA
-444 PEQLHKEKVNLKNVV
+444 PEQLHKEKVCLRNVV
-459 DEVSDELRD
+459 DEVSDELRT
-468 RLDDEPDLTVNGNP
+468 RLDEMGILVENALEPDLCVSGNP

-563 NAIAFHKGDVRALNR
+563 NAIAFHKGDIRALNR
-578 KDGGLEF
+578 KEGGLEF

>member
-1 MNRKT
+1 M
-6 VKRRSY
+6 VKNEKKRSY

-24 ALFAVL
+24 AVFATL
-30 LIVFQLRSDRNSR
+30 LILFQFRSDKNNR
-43 KLMLQDRLS
+43 KMMLENRLS
-52 CYADIVA
+52 CYADIIA
-59 QSDDY
+59 QTDDY
-64 PSTVALFPPELRVTV
+64 ASTVSLFPPELRVTV
-79 IDKNGHV
+79 IDKDGV
-86 VFDSVED
+86 VVYDSVGDEQR
-93 NSLMDNHG
+93 LDNH
-101 ARPEVKEALKTK
+101 ASRPEIQEARKER
-113 EGDAI
+113 EGD
-118 RKSDTVGINYFYY
+118 S
-131 AKSYGGEGDAIR
+131 IR

-148 GINYFYYAKSYGGYI
+148 GINYFYYAKSYGGYV

-214 RLAEAAEKG
+214 RFAEAADKG
-223 HVDYENMSFPD
+223 QVDYENMSFPD

-241 NQMLRSYQRLEQS
+241 KQMLESYHRLEQS

-277 IFSQERRKVYANAK
+277 IFSQEKKKVYANAR

-307 DSIWDSEIFRPVA
+307 DSLWDSEIFKPVS

-326 TRNSRVDNVP
+326 TDSRVDNVP
-336 VFQYNVD
+336 VFQYNVN

-356 PDNGCEVSVND
+356 PDNGFEMSVND
-367 VTNVEKNKVMK
+367 VTGIEKNKVVK

-402 LTVCKDISAEKRN
+402 LTVCRDISAEKRN
-415 MFLDR
+415 MFLER

-430 LIRDIGLITKIEEA
+430 LIRDIGMITKIEEA

-459 DEVSDELRD
+459 DEVSDELRP
-468 RLDDEPDLTVNGNP
+468 RLEEMGILVENALEDGLCVNGNP
-482 SLLYAVFRN
+482 SLIYAVFRN

-512 KGDGYCHFSYYDTGK
+512 KGDGYFHFSYYDTGK
-527 GVPDEHL
+527 GVPEEHL
-534 PKIFERF
+534 SKIFERF

-578 KDGGLEF
+578 KGGGLEF

>member
-1 MNRKT
+1 MTRQMDRK
-6 VKRRSY
+6 VRRSY
-12 KRQLLAYFAAVF
+12 KRQLLIYFAAVF
-24 ALFAVL
+24 VVFAIL
-30 LIVFQLRSDRNSR
+30 LIIFQFRSDRNSR

-52 CYADIVA
+52 CYADIIA
-59 QSDDY
+59 LSDDY
-64 PSTVALFPPELRVTV
+64 ASTVKLFPPELRVTV
-79 IDKNGHV
+79 IDKNGV
-86 VFDSVED
+86 VVYDSVED
-93 NSLMDNHG
+93 ESTLDNHG
-101 ARPEVKEALKTK
+101 SRPEVKIAIEEK
-113 EGDAI
+113 EGG
-118 RKSDTVGINYFYY
+118 S
-131 AKSYGGEGDAIR
+131 IR

-189 LVFLVA
+189 LVFFIA

-214 RLAEAAEKG
+214 RFAEAAEQGKI
-223 HVDYENMSFPD
+223 DYENMAFPD

-241 NQMLRSYQRLEQS
+241 NQMLQSYRRLEES
-254 NRIIALEKER
+254 NRVIALEKER

-277 IFSQERRKVYANAK
+277 IFSQERKKVYANAR

-307 DSIWDSEIFRPVA
+307 DTLWDSEIFRPVA
-320 EFVSRN
+320 EFVAGN
-326 TRNSRVDNVP
+326 TNSRVDNVP

-356 PDNGCEVSVND
+356 PDNGCEMSVND
-367 VTNVEKNKVMK
+367 VTNVEKNRVMK

-402 LTVCKDISAEKRN
+402 LTVCKDISEERRN
-415 MFLDR
+415 MFIDR

-430 LIRDIGLITKIEEA
+430 LIRDISMITKIEEA
-444 PEQLHKEKVNLKNVV
+444 PEQLHKEKVYLKNVV
-459 DEVSDELRD
+459 DEVSDELRP
-468 RLDDEPDLTVNGNP
+468 RIEEKGILVENALEPDLCVNGNP
-482 SLLYAVFRN
+482 SLIYAVFRN

-534 PKIFERF
+534 SKIFERF

-563 NAIAFHKGDVRALNR
+563 NAIAFHKGDIRALNR
-578 KDGGLEF
+578 KGGGLEF